1 MFVLILGLSK
11 LMFSKGR
18 VKNLSCAGERAAE
31 VERAVREHERNQP
44 GGRSVFNLF
53 GIQQGLMIQ
62 IPGSYQCNESSRF
75 FTTHL
80 LSKLG

>member
-1 MFVLILGLSK
+1 
-11 LMFSKGR
+11 MFSKGR

-44 GGRSVFNLF
+44 GGGSAFNLF

-62 IPGSYQCNESSRF
+62 IPGSYQ
-75 FTTHL
+75 
-80 LSKLG
+80 

>member
-1 MFVLILGLSK
+1 
-11 LMFSKGR
+11 MFSKGR

-44 GGRSVFNLF
+44 GGSSVFNLF

-62 IPGSYQCNESSRF
+62 IPGSYQRIISF
-75 FTTHL
+75 FHYPL
-80 LSKLG
+80 AIMLSKLG

>member
-1 MFVLILGLSK
+1 
-11 LMFSKGR
+11 MFSKGR

-62 IPGSYQCNESSRF
+62 IPGSYQRIISF
-75 FTTHL
+75 FYYPL
-80 LSKLG
+80 AIMLSKLG